1 MFDLLKKKKIIDYK
15 REGIEGWKFVAHL
28 DFFEEEKG
36 PLYRDTYQHIDGRIT
51 YVYDDQFSDDETLE
65 KFISKQNL
73 LKQYED
79 KRKKQVSNFSKFI
92 FYPHWFLI
100 LFFFL
105 FSSFDYGI
113 YSLITLMGYLIAFI
127 SSFALGVRLNFSYIK
142 DFDFEEVKT
151 LFILMISFFIGFIL
165 VQKSELNNLEILTFR
180 IPFIFIPLIFGL
192 LRGKLRFYEE

>member
-1 MFDLLKKKKIIDYK
+1 MFDLFKKKKIIDYK
-15 REGIEGWKFVAHL
+15 VEGIEGWRFIAHL

-51 YVYDDQFSDDETLE
+51 YIYDDQFSDDETLE
-65 KFISKQNL
+65 KLISKQNL

-92 FYPHWFLI
+92 FYPHWVLI

-105 FSSFDYGI
+105 FSFFDYGI
-113 YSLITLMGYLIAFI
+113 YIFITLMGYLIAFI
-127 SSFALGVRLNFSYIK
+127 SSFGLGVRLNFSYIK
-142 DFDFEEVKT
+142 DFDFEELKI
-151 LFILMISFFIGFIL
+151 LFIFMISFLIGSIL

-180 IPFIFIPLIFGL
+180 IPFIFVPLIFGV
-192 LRGKLRFYEE
+192 LRGRLSFYE

>member
-1 MFDLLKKKKIIDYK
+1 MFDLFKKKKIIDYK
-15 REGIEGWKFVAHL
+15 VEGIEGWRFIAHL

-65 KFISKQNL
+65 KLISKQNL

-92 FYPHWFLI
+92 FYPHWVLI

-105 FSSFDYGI
+105 FSFFDYGI
-113 YSLITLMGYLIAFI
+113 YILITLMGYLIAFI
-127 SSFALGVRLNFSYIK
+127 SSFGLGVRLNFSYIK
-142 DFDFEEVKT
+142 DFDFEELKI
-151 LFILMISFFIGFIL
+151 LFILMISFLIGSIL

-180 IPFIFIPLIFGL
+180 IPFIFVPLIFGV
-192 LRGKLRFYEE
+192 LRGRLSFYE